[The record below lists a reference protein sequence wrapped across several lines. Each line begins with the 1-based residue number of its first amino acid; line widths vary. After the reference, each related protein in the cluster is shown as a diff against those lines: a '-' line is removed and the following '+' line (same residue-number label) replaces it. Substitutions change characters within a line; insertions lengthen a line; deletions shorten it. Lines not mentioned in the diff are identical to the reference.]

1 MNWNE
6 YLAKAYKALDTANLH
21 FNVEGGTFEFDD
33 DKDARQGAT
42 ILGRLYGF
50 DSVRQRGFDVVV
62 SEPTAT
68 CRKMHGDLDEES
80 CKVVKEDYNDK
91 VAELINKFGTYSSV
105 DEMDE
110 DEEGGRRCFVLKDGT
125 LLKTYDSETD
135 SYEHDNAVNF
145 LAGSG
150 EETDGDD
157 FFKKVYDA
165 GWVKANLGM
174 ASIGLPSEPLTPEQ
188 YKALGD
194 IIEAIIDSGED
205 TLDVSC
211 DSSNSY
217 VMFDLYEADTKY
229 ILQRIRRFYSTG
241 SLDESLDEE
250 VIEETSE
257 YKIVKTH
264 SNSYKTK
271 NGVAVGR
278 PIKKEIYQVYFRAQD
293 FNPSVNRWMD
303 RGWSLQLTDFKTLE
317 DARAYIKK
325 YGKELK
331 DTVEER
337 LNPLDFEQYKAKFEK
352 YKAKYQNKS
361 KEDLIKLYHK
371 VRKEYED
378 CLNKEGQAAVPNP
391 KKAQRLHNKSE
402 ELYCEL
408 TVLANLWQNKE
419 DEERYGKNL
428 EEDIEKHDELNPAL
442 FDGEELKPEIK
453 DAIQKIVDTF
463 VDDLKE
469 SDVDIKVKDVVLVGS
484 NVSYNYTKDSDLD
497 LHIIADSNGTD
508 YPAEFATLLYSAYR
522 SIFNRNYDI
531 TLKGVPVEV
540 YVEMDNLGAAKSNGQ
555 YSLNSGWLKKPSK
568 DSIPDVNLNQGEFER
583 LFSEWED
590 KYFNLLDE
598 IGVTPEEVLT
608 LVEKEDEEASE
619 KVKDFIED
627 IYELRKASIANEGE
641 YGVGNLVFKEFRNL
655 GYLDGLKSLRKVL
668 KGKELSLENLKESVR
683 LQKATPYM
691 LRNDGELLT
700 CGDIHPYIYYNI
712 YDKDEKELAKLI
724 SGEDIDGFISWF
736 YDNTSK
742 PSTKK
747 EISSLLYSILSCEDL
762 NYLHNDAQHIVD
774 KLSLKKTD
782 EVTNDK
788 EQILDIFNALNDDT
802 NQEFCKV
809 RVSSLKFGGSSNE
822 VYFRISSINFNW
834 FDLIW
839 KVLMDNEAFVKDVT
853 IVKDMQTFGGGYLPY
868 IINGK
873 KIEHMPVED
882 FLTLEGS
889 PTVEKFEFSKDA
901 MNESFDMLGKGKS
914 MTEAY
919 WYAHPRYAH
928 MWYGKQVEDSLGWDM
943 EHILN
948 PSKCLKEDFSNDALE
963 SIYNST
969 LDNDGGTFSIKE
981 GKSLS
986 GTDSTK
992 NVYSVE
998 FKSKDWNKRIGQVDK
1013 QEVIDALKM
1022 LSTSEEAKD
1031 ADAIGT
1037 WSSGKGERPQS
1048 SVGLDKFFKDRE
1060 EAERFALEHK
1070 QRAIGVFDGKGNYSD
1085 TIYRKD
1091 FKYKKQ
1097 KEDGK

>member
-6 YLAKAYKALDTANLH
+6 YLAKAYKALDNAHLH

-33 DKDARQGAT
+33 DKDARKGAT

-50 DSVRQRGFDVVV
+50 DSVRQSGFNVVV
-62 SEPTAT
+62 SEP
-68 CRKMHGDLDEES
+68 EE
-80 CKVVKEDYNDK
+80 D
-91 VAELINKFGTYSSV
+91 
-105 DEMDE
+105 
-110 DEEGGRRCFVLKDGT
+110 
-125 LLKTYDSETD
+125 
-135 SYEHDNAVNF
+135 
-145 LAGSG
+145 
-150 EETDGDD
+150 
-157 FFKKVYDA
+157 
-165 GWVKANLGM
+165 
-174 ASIGLPSEPLTPEQ
+174 
-188 YKALGD
+188 
-194 IIEAIIDSGED
+194 
-205 TLDVSC
+205 
-211 DSSNSY
+211 
-217 VMFDLYEADTKY
+217 
-229 ILQRIRRFYSTG
+229 
-241 SLDESLDEE
+241 
-250 VIEETSE
+250 
-257 YKIVKTH
+257 
-264 SNSYKTK
+264 
-271 NGVAVGR
+271 
-278 PIKKEIYQVYFRAQD
+278 
-293 FNPSVNRWMD
+293 
-303 RGWSLQLTDFKTLE
+303 
-317 DARAYIKK
+317 
-325 YGKELK
+325 
-331 DTVEER
+331 
-337 LNPLDFEQYKAKFEK
+337 
-352 YKAKYQNKS
+352 
-361 KEDLIKLYHK
+361 
-371 VRKEYED
+371 
-378 CLNKEGQAAVPNP
+378 
-391 KKAQRLHNKSE
+391 
-402 ELYCEL
+402 
-408 TVLANLWQNKE
+408 
-419 DEERYGKNL
+419 L

-463 VDDLKE
+463 VEDLKE

-568 DSIPDVNLNQGEFER
+568 DSIPDVNLNQEEFER

-608 LVEKEDEEASE
+608 LVEKEDEEASG

-627 IYELRKASIANEGE
+627 IYELRKESIANEGE

-668 KGKELSLENLKESVR
+668 KGKELSLENLKESVS

-712 YDKDEKELAKLI
+712 YDEDENELAKLI

-853 IVKDMQTFGGGYLPY
+853 IVKDTQTFGGGYLPY
-868 IINGK
+868 TINGK

-914 MTEAY
+914 ITEAY

-943 EHILN
+943 GHILN

-963 SIYNST
+963 SIYKST

-1070 QRAIGVFDGKGNYSD
+1070 QRAIGVFDGKGNYSN

-1091 FKYKKQ
+1091 FKYKKP
-1097 KEDGK
+1097 KEEGK